1 MRAALNSERGRQ
13 VSDEVSRAG
22 LLRTCRA
29 WQRALRAARR
39 GDGQGSMPP
48 MAPLARRIRLGAS
61 ITIPGIPT
69 PTPRRRP
76 ATQAARDYVAVGRA
90 GTARRPNHATSRPAT
105 RTAANLAQPR
115 RHVAVPR
122 MGLAGPRPGGPVD

>member
-76 ATQAARDYVAVGRA
+76 AQSLPERTSSAMSPQWRYV
-90 GTARRPNHATSRPAT
+90 
-105 RTAANLAQPR
+105 
-115 RHVAVPR
+115 
-122 MGLAGPRPGGPVD
+122 PGHWER